1 MTTPAA
7 ARDVLFRRG
16 LRLEYVTIAWNVAEA
31 VVAVGAG
38 ILAGSIALVG
48 FGLDSLIEVFAAVVV
63 VWEFRGDHREREGRA
78 LRLIAGSFYALAAY
92 VTVEA
97 VWDLTGAREA
107 ETSPVG
113 VVLAAV
119 SLAVMPALAVGK
131 RRVGRSLGSR
141 VLVADSAETFLC
153 AWLSAILL
161 VGLGLN
167 AAVGWWWAD
176 PAAALGIAAL
186 AVREGREAWQE
197 ADGDVDED
205 GEG

>member
-78 LRLIAGSFYALAAY
+78 LKLIAGSFYALAAY